1 MQRQTFSVNK
11 KTILFGGN
19 DMSIII
25 EKNGKKVMELCVL
38 DLGQCAI
45 KRNVNN
51 SCCYTIISAEKFAS
65 ILDRA
70 DDNGCDIFDY
80 CF

>member
-1 MQRQTFSVNK
+1 M
-11 KTILFGGN
+11 G
-19 DMSIII
+19 III

-38 DLGQCAI
+38 GLCQCAI
-45 KRNVNN
+45 KHNVNN
-51 SCCYTIISAEKFAS
+51 GCYYTIISAEKFAS

>member
-1 MQRQTFSVNK
+1 
-11 KTILFGGN
+11 
-19 DMSIII
+19 MSIII
-25 EKNGKKVMELCVL
+25 EKSGKKVMELCIL

-51 SCCYTIISAEKFAS
+51 GCYYTIISAEKFAS

-70 DDNGCDIFDY
+70 YDNGCDIFDY
-80 CF
+80 YF

>member
-1 MQRQTFSVNK
+1 
-11 KTILFGGN
+11 
-19 DMSIII
+19 MSIII

-51 SCCYTIISAEKFAS
+51 GCYYTIISAEKFAS

-70 DDNGCDIFDY
+70 DEGGYDIFDY
-80 CF
+80 DF